1 MKTNGRRFREC
12 RMTCFI
18 AQTLLCVLLA
28 TLWGLTASAETPQT
42 DSGDRDAAAGNER
55 VATRPATE
63 KAFVSF
69 RIAPDQWRS
78 DGRFRELLDLFEKHK
93 GVTDEITFFFAGT
106 VCPVPLEVARKHADI
121 LTRRMAEARSKGY
134 SAGINVLATLG
145 HVAAGPSTSLS
156 GPYTPVTG
164 IQGDVCRGSICPND
178 ENAREYIRQLYTIVT
193 QAKPDYIWIDD
204 DVRMAWHPPVLAGC
218 FCDRCL
224 YLAPLPS

>member
-1 MKTNGRRFREC
+1 
-12 RMTCFI
+12 MTCFI
-18 AQTLLCVLLA
+18 AQTLLCVLQA
-28 TLWGLTASAETPQT
+28 ALWGLTASAQTPQT
-42 DSGDRDAAAGNER
+42 DSGDHDAAAGNER
-55 VATRPATE
+55 VATRPAIE

-69 RIAPDQWRS
+69 RIGTTQWMPDN
-78 DGRFRELLDLFEKHK
+78 RFRELLGLFEKHK
-93 GVTDEITFFFAGT
+93 GVTDEITFFTAET
-106 VCPVPLEVARKHADI
+106 VCPLPLDVVRKHADV
-121 LTRRMAEARSKGY
+121 LARRMVETRGKGY

-145 HVAAGPSTSLS
+145 HLTESLSTSLS

-178 ENAREYIRQLYTIVT
+178 ENSREYIRQLYTIIA
-193 QAKPDYIWIDD
+193 QANPDYIWIDD